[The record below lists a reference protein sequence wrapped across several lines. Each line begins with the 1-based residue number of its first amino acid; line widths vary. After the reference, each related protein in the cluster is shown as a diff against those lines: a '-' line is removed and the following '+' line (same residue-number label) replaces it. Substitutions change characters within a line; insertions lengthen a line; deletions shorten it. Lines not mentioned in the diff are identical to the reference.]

1 MTDSNNITETNVLSI
16 EKEEKKKKKQ
26 KKQKQKN
33 SSKIKQEN
41 IELVQEN
48 VSLDDND
55 AATNICN
62 TNTKQLTTCD
72 AFAKSITKNYKSW
85 VCMFVAIYIVSKPN
99 LVEGYFTFGIMLLF
113 SYYVHK
119 ETHAVRNF
127 LTIAHHYHH
136 EHNNFISHFV
146 QLLLEFQAGCGLNM
160 LTHYI
165 FNGQIFNSW
174 AMMLSYLFYTSVHN
188 INYSIYHVNHIHELH
203 HKYQDTNMGPDICD
217 IMFGTKNE
225 NMPANEYIENTDH
238 YIFNIIIVMII
249 VLILQALYSN
259 NNYKELMDSTAKYS
273 LSSAAILIFIIT
285 TYIYYID
292 EPQRRQQL
300 YNLCF

>member
-1 MTDSNNITETNVLSI
+1 MTDSNNITEINVISI
-16 EKEEKKKKKQ
+16 KKEEKQEQKKKKK
-26 KKQKQKN
+26 KN
-33 SSKIKQEN
+33 PSKIKQEN
-41 IELVQEN
+41 VSLYDTTATN
-48 VSLDDND
+48 VSN
-55 AATNICN
+55 ANP
-62 TNTKQLTTCD
+62 KQLTTCD
-72 AFAKSITKNYKSW
+72 AFVKSITKNYKSW

-99 LVEGYFTFGIMLLF
+99 LIEGYFTFGIMLLF
-113 SYYVHK
+113 SYYIHK

-136 EHNNFISHFV
+136 ENNNFISHFV
-146 QLLLEFQAGCGLNM
+146 QLLLEFQTGCGLNM

-165 FNGQIFNSW
+165 FNGELFNSW

-225 NMPANEYIENTDH
+225 TMPANEYLENTDH

-259 NNYKELMDSTAKYS
+259 DNYKELMDSTAKYS

-292 EPQRRQQL
+292 E
-300 YNLCF
+300 